1 MINQEMRMF
10 ETRIDLN
17 LKNRQEMIGILN
29 ARLADTFDMFSFMK
43 HAHWN
48 VKGQQFIALHKLFDE
63 IATQLLAHIDE
74 IAERATALGGMALGT
89 TRIVSE
95 SSQLEL
101 YPLTVVESIE
111 TVLVLANRMAQLAAN
126 VRSAAKRAEQLEDM
140 DTNDLFIEISRDL
153 DKWLWFL
160 EAHLQK

>member
-17 LKNRQEMIGILN
+17 LKKRQEMIDVLN
-29 ARLADTFDMFSFMK
+29 AQLADTFNMFSFMK

-48 VKGQQFIALHKLFDE
+48 VKGPQFIALHELFDE
-63 IATQLLAHIDE
+63 IATGLLVHVDE

-89 TRIVSE
+89 TRIASE
-95 SSQLEL
+95 SSRLEA
-101 YPLTVVESIE
+101 YPLTVVDSIE

-126 VRSAAKRAEQLEDM
+126 VRSAAKRAEELEDM
-140 DTNDLFIEISRDL
+140 DTNDLFTGTSRDL
-153 DKWLWFL
+153 DRWLWFL

>member
-17 LKNRQEMIGILN
+17 LKNRQEVIGVLN
-29 ARLADTFDMFSFMK
+29 AQLADTFNMFSFMK

-48 VKGQQFIALHKLFDE
+48 VKGQQFMALHKLFDE
-63 IATQLLAHIDE
+63 IAAGLLAHIDE
-74 IAERATALGGMALGT
+74 MAERATALGGMALGT

-95 SSQLEL
+95 SSQLEP
-101 YPLTVVESIE
+101 YPLTIVDGIE
-111 TVLVLANRMAQLAAN
+111 TVLVLANRMAQLAASI
-126 VRSAAKRAEQLEDM
+126 RGAANRAEQLEDM

>member
-17 LKNRQEMIGILN
+17 LKNRQEVIGVLN
-29 ARLADTFDMFSFMK
+29 AQLADTFNMFSFMK

-48 VKGQQFIALHKLFDE
+48 VKGQQFMALHKLFDE
-63 IATQLLAHIDE
+63 IAAGLLAHIDE
-74 IAERATALGGMALGT
+74 MAERATALGGMALGT

-95 SSQLEL
+95 SSQLEP
-101 YPLTVVESIE
+101 YPLTIVDGIE
-111 TVLVLANRMAQLAAN
+111 TVLVLANRMAQLAASI
-126 VRSAAKRAEQLEDM
+126 RGAAKRAEQLEDM

>member
-1 MINQEMRMF
+1 MITQEMRMF

-17 LKNRQEMIGILN
+17 LHSRQRMIGVLN
-29 ARLADTFDMFSFMK
+29 MQLADTFNMFSFMK

-63 IATQLLAHIDE
+63 IATGLLAHVDE
-74 IAERATALGGMALGT
+74 IAERTTALGGMALGT

-95 SSQLEL
+95 SSQLES
-101 YPLTVVESIE
+101 YPLTVVDSIE

-126 VRSAAKRAEQLEDM
+126 IRSAARRAEELEDI
-140 DTNDLFIEISRDL
+140 DTSDLFIEISRDL

>member
-1 MINQEMRMF
+1 MITQEMRIF

-17 LKNRQEMIGILN
+17 LNIRQELIGVLN
-29 ARLADTFDMFSFMK
+29 TQLADTFNMFSFMK

-48 VKGQQFIALHKLFDE
+48 VKGQQFIVLHKLFDE
-63 IATQLLAHIDE
+63 IAVGLLAHVDE

-95 SSQLEL
+95 SSQLES
-101 YPLTVVESIE
+101 YPLTVVDSIE

-126 VRSAAKRAEQLEDM
+126 IRSAARRAEELEDI
-140 DTNDLFIEISRDL
+140 DTSDLFIEISRDL

>member
-17 LKNRQEMIGILN
+17 LKNRQEMIGVLN
-29 ARLADTFDMFSFMK
+29 AQLADTFNMFSFMK

-63 IATQLLAHIDE
+63 IAAGLLAHIDE

-95 SSQLEL
+95 SSQLEP
-101 YPLTVVESIE
+101 YPLTVVDSIE

-126 VRSAAKRAEQLEDM
+126 VRRAAKRAEQLEDM

-160 EAHLQK
+160 EAHLQM

>member
-1 MINQEMRMF
+1 MITQEMRMF

-17 LKNRQEMIGILN
+17 LKNRQEMIGVLN
-29 ARLADTFDMFSFMK
+29 AQLADTFNMFSFMK

-63 IATQLLAHIDE
+63 IAAGLLAHIDE
-74 IAERATALGGMALGT
+74 VAERATALGGMALGT

-95 SSQLEL
+95 SSQLES
-101 YPLTVVESIE
+101 YPLTVVDSIE
-111 TVLVLANRMAQLAAN
+111 TVLVLANRMAQLAASI
-126 VRSAAKRAEQLEDM
+126 RGAAKRAEQLEDM
-140 DTNDLFIEISRDL
+140 DTNDLFIAISRNL

>member
-1 MINQEMRMF
+1 MITQEMRMF

-17 LKNRQEMIGILN
+17 LKNRQELIGVLN
-29 ARLADTFDMFSFMK
+29 AQLADTFNMFSFMK

-63 IATQLLAHIDE
+63 IAAGLLAHIDE

-89 TRIVSE
+89 TRMVSE
-95 SSQLEL
+95 SSQLEP
-101 YPLTVVESIE
+101 YPLTVVDSME
-111 TVLVLANRMAQLAAN
+111 TVLVLANRMAQLAASI
-126 VRSAAKRAEQLEDM
+126 RGAARRAEELEDM
-140 DTNDLFIEISRDL
+140 DTSDLFIEISRDL
-153 DKWLWFL
+153 DQWLWFL

>member
-1 MINQEMRMF
+1 MITQEMRIF

-17 LKNRQEMIGILN
+17 LNIRQELIGVLN
-29 ARLADTFDMFSFMK
+29 TQLADTFNMFSFMK

-63 IATQLLAHIDE
+63 IAVGLLAHVDE

-95 SSQLEL
+95 SSQLEA
-101 YPLTVVESIE
+101 YPLTVVDSIE
-111 TVLVLANRMAQLAAN
+111 IVLVLANRMAQLAAN
-126 VRSAAKRAEQLEDM
+126 IRRAAKRAEQLEDM
-140 DTNDLFIEISRDL
+140 DTNDLFIQVSRDL

-160 EAHLQK
+160 EAHIQK

>member
-17 LKNRQEMIGILN
+17 LKNRQEMIGVLN
-29 ARLADTFDMFSFMK
+29 AQLADTFDMFSFMK

-63 IATQLLAHIDE
+63 IATELLAHIDE

-101 YPLTVVESIE
+101 YPLTVVDSKE

-126 VRSAAKRAEQLEDM
+126 VRSAAKRAEQLDDL